1 MYPFFIFI
9 AHLPDD
15 FMKHILIIE
24 DDTTFAA
31 ILARYLERYEY
42 TTVKV
47 GTIRSAREVLEP
59 NAKEIDLI
67 LLDYNLPDGT
77 GMEILEFLK
86 EKSII
91 IPVLIMTG
99 FLDIKTAVG
108 AIKKGAT
115 DYITKPINQE
125 ELLMQIGEVL
135 RPTVTEQTIPEALKV
150 TPASGRHSGHNY
162 VAGKSVAAQELARYI
177 ELVAATDM
185 TVLIVGESG
194 TGKENVARLLH
205 MKSERAHKPFVAID
219 CGALSNELASSELF
233 GHVKGAFTGALLDK
247 KGQLEIADGGTI
259 FLDEVGNLS
268 YENQMKL
275 LRVLQEKE
283 MMRVGDHTPIKID
296 VRVVTATNEDFQQA
310 ISKGTFREDLYH
322 RLNEFKIRIPS
333 LAQRKDDLDD
343 FIDFFIHQSNE
354 QLRKHVRGI
363 DEAVRKIFFSY
374 QWPGNIRELQNV
386 VRRAVLLAAGNLITT
401 ADLPEDMEMVIG
413 AVPSVVASVQDIK
426 SINEQFE
433 KELIIKTLIQTR
445 YNKSKAA
452 RMLKIDRTT
461 LYNKLN
467 KYGILDEDNEA

>member
-1 MYPFFIFI
+1 MAYFRST
-9 AHLPDD
+9 

-24 DDTTFAA
+24 DDTTFATV
-31 ILARYLERYEY
+31 LARYLERHDY
-42 TTVKV
+42 TTTKV
-47 GTIRSAREVLEP
+47 GNIRTARAELE
-59 NAKEIDLI
+59 KGHQGIDLI

-77 GMEILEFLK
+77 GMEILEYLTQQHMM
-86 EKSII
+86 

-108 AIKKGAT
+108 AIKKGAS

-125 ELLMQIGEVL
+125 ELLMQI
-135 RPTVTEQTIPEALKV
+135 QEALKPAVPEKTAV
-150 TPASGRHSGHNY
+150 TVSSLKKQDDVVTHNY
-162 VAGKSVAAQELARYI
+162 VAGRSAEALELSRYI
-177 ELVAATDM
+177 DLVAGTDM

-205 MKSERAHKPFVAID
+205 MKSGRAGKPFVAID
-219 CGALSNELASSELF
+219 CGAISNELASSELF
-233 GHVKGAFTGALLDK
+233 GHVKGAFTGALQDK

-283 MMRVGDHTPIKID
+283 MMRVGDHTPLKID
-296 VRVVTATNEDFQQA
+296 VRVITATNEDFQQA

-333 LAQRKDDLDD
+333 LSQRKEDLDD
-343 FIDFFIHQSNE
+343 FIEFFIRQSNE
-354 QLRKHVRGI
+354 QLHKNIRGI
-363 DEAVRKIFFSY
+363 DDAVRKIFFSY
-374 QWPGNIRELQNV
+374 HWPGNIRELQNV
-386 VRRAVLLAAGNLITT
+386 IRRAVLLASGDVITT
-401 ADLPEDMEMVIG
+401 RELPEDMETVINAA
-413 AVPSVVASVQDIK
+413 AVPTSVASVQDIRT
-426 SINEQFE
+426 INEQFE

-452 RMLKIDRTT
+452 RILKIDRTT

-467 KYGILDEDNEA
+467 KYGILDEDDNEG

>member
-1 MYPFFIFI
+1 
-9 AHLPDD
+9 
-15 FMKHILIIE
+15 MKHILIIE

-31 ILARYLERYEY
+31 VLARYLQRHEY
-42 TTVKV
+42 TTAHVSS
-47 GTIRSAREVLEP
+47 IRTARATLETGH
-59 NAKEIDLI
+59 AGIDLI
-67 LLDYNLPDGT
+67 LLDYNLPDGN
-77 GMEILEFLK
+77 GMEILEFLTQTN
-86 EKSII
+86 IM

-108 AIKKGAT
+108 AIKKGAA
-115 DYITKPINQE
+115 DYITKPINQD
-125 ELLMQIGEVL
+125 ELLMQI
-135 RPTVTEQTIPEALKV
+135 REALRAGDMPETVPVAVRKPGLIAD
-150 TPASGRHSGHNY
+150 TAPDDHNY
-162 VAGKSVAAQELARYI
+162 VAGRSAAALELSRYI
-177 ELVAATDM
+177 ELVAGTDM

-205 MKSERAHKPFVAID
+205 MKSRRASKPFVAID

-233 GHVKGAFTGALLDK
+233 GHVKGAFTGALQDK

-283 MMRVGDHTPIKID
+283 MMRVGDYTPVKID

-322 RLNEFKIRIPS
+322 RLNEFKIRIPALS
-333 LAQRKDDLDD
+333 QRKDDLDD
-343 FIDFFIHQSNE
+343 FITFFIRQSNE
-354 QLRKHVRGI
+354 QLHKNITGI
-363 DEAVRKIFFSY
+363 DDAVRKIFFSY
-374 QWPGNIRELQNV
+374 HWPGNIRELQNV
-386 VRRAVLLAAGNLITT
+386 IRRAVLLAAGPQITT
-401 ADLPEDMEMVIG
+401 AELPEDMEMMIG
-413 AVPSVVASVQDIK
+413 TAGAATPVPVASVQDIK
-426 SINEQFE
+426 NINEQFE

-452 RMLKIDRTT
+452 RILKIDRTT

-467 KYGILDEDNEA
+467 KYGILDEENEV

>member
-1 MYPFFIFI
+1 MAYFRST
-9 AHLPDD
+9 

-24 DDTTFAA
+24 DDTTFATV
-31 ILARYLERYEY
+31 LARYLERHDY
-42 TTVKV
+42 TTTKV
-47 GTIRSAREVLEP
+47 GNIRTARAELE
-59 NAKEIDLI
+59 KGHQGIDLI

-77 GMEILEFLK
+77 GMEILEYLTQQHMM
-86 EKSII
+86 

-108 AIKKGAT
+108 AIKKGAS

-125 ELLMQIGEVL
+125 ELLMQI
-135 RPTVTEQTIPEALKV
+135 QEALKPAVPEKTAV
-150 TPASGRHSGHNY
+150 TVNSLKKQDDVVAHNY
-162 VAGKSVAAQELARYI
+162 VAGQSAEALELSRYI
-177 ELVAATDM
+177 DLVAGTDM

-205 MKSERAHKPFVAID
+205 MKSGRAGKPFVAID

-233 GHVKGAFTGALLDK
+233 GHVKGAFTGALQDK

-283 MMRVGDHTPIKID
+283 MMRVGDHTPLKID
-296 VRVVTATNEDFQQA
+296 VRVITATNEDFQQA

-333 LAQRKDDLDD
+333 LSQRKEDLDD
-343 FIDFFIHQSNE
+343 FIEFFIRQSNE
-354 QLRKHVRGI
+354 QLHKNIRGI
-363 DEAVRKIFFSY
+363 DDAVRKIFFSY
-374 QWPGNIRELQNV
+374 HWPGNIRELQNV
-386 VRRAVLLAAGNLITT
+386 IRRAVLLASGDVITT
-401 ADLPEDMEMVIG
+401 RELPEDMETVINAA
-413 AVPSVVASVQDIK
+413 AVPTSVASVQDIRT
-426 SINEQFE
+426 INEQFE

-452 RMLKIDRTT
+452 RILKIDRTT

-467 KYGILDEDNEA
+467 KYGILDEDDNEG

>member
-1 MYPFFIFI
+1 MAYFRST
-9 AHLPDD
+9 

-24 DDTTFAA
+24 DDTTFATV
-31 ILARYLERYEY
+31 LARYLERHDY
-42 TTVKV
+42 TTTKV
-47 GTIRSAREVLEP
+47 SNIRTARAELE
-59 NAKEIDLI
+59 KEHQGIDLI

-77 GMEILEFLK
+77 GMEILEYLTQQHMMM
-86 EKSII
+86 
-91 IPVLIMTG
+91 PVLIMTG

-108 AIKKGAT
+108 AIKKGAS

-125 ELLMQIGEVL
+125 ELLMQI
-135 RPTVTEQTIPEALKV
+135 QEALKPEAPEKV
-150 TPASGRHSGHNY
+150 AATVRSPKEPDGVVAHNY
-162 VAGKSVAAQELARYI
+162 VAGRSAEAQELSRYI
-177 ELVAATDM
+177 ELVAGTDM

-205 MKSERAHKPFVAID
+205 MKSARAGKPFVAID

-233 GHVKGAFTGALLDK
+233 GHVKGAFTGALQDK
-247 KGQLEIADGGTI
+247 KGQLELADGGTI

-283 MMRVGDHTPIKID
+283 MMRVGDHTPVKID
-296 VRVVTATNEDFQQA
+296 VRVITATNEDFQQA

-333 LAQRKDDLDD
+333 LSQRKEDLDD
-343 FIDFFIHQSNE
+343 FIEFFIRQSNE
-354 QLRKHVRGI
+354 QLHKNIRGI
-363 DEAVRKIFFSY
+363 NDAVRKIFFSY
-374 QWPGNIRELQNV
+374 HWPGNIRELQNV
-386 VRRAVLLAAGNLITT
+386 IRRAVLLASGDIITT
-401 ADLPEDMEMVIG
+401 RELPEDMEMVINT
-413 AVPSVVASVQDIK
+413 ATVPTPVASVQDIRT
-426 SINEQFE
+426 INEQFE

-452 RMLKIDRTT
+452 RILKIDRTT

-467 KYGILDEDNEA
+467 KYGILDEDDNER